1 MIKIKSNTNEFTII
15 FSKKIG
21 KKKNAQKISF
31 SLYSVQHP
39 FFFSPSFLLV
49 SASFLF
55 FLLLFQRPSF
65 RFFLL
70 LFSAPPFFLFL
81 PAFLFFSVH
90 VCPFFQPKDILFSP
104 KTFFSTQTFLPKRF
118 NPNVFQFFL
127 AQMFLLQFSLSSLL
141 LFFCFILF
149 WFKLLF
155 SLSVPP
161 FFLFFSS
168 VYPRPNILSSCFTSL
183 LFE

>member
-1 MIKIKSNTNEFTII
+1 MLKRSR
-15 FSKKIG
+15 
-21 KKKNAQKISF
+21 
-31 SLYSVQHP
+31 
-39 FFFSPSFLLV
+39 
-49 SASFLF
+49 SASIQFSTPSS
-55 FLLLFQRPSF
+55 FLLLFFLFQRLFSF
-65 RFFLL
+65 FCFC
-70 LFSAPPFFLFL
+70 FSAPLFAFFCFCFLHLLFFFFFLS
-81 PAFLFFSVH
+81 FFS
-90 VCPFFQPKDILFSP
+90 FQFTCALFFSP
-104 KTFFSTQTFLPKRF
+104 KTFFLAQKHFFQPKHFCPNVFQPKRF